1 MASMKG
7 QVGGGDFLSV
17 MKFSVKWQYVS
28 GIAWKLVFTL
38 DQRVFMGERGGVLHE
53 RCFEVVCGI

>member
-38 DQRVFMGERGGVLHE
+38 DQRVFMWVGVLHE
-53 RCFEVVCGI
+53 RCFEVVCGT

>member
-28 GIAWKLVFTL
+28 GIAWKFVFTL
-38 DQRVFMGERGGVLHE
+38 NQRVFMGGRGVLHE
-53 RCFEVVCGI
+53 RCFEVVCGT

>member
-17 MKFSVKWQYVS
+17 IRFSIKWQYVS

-38 DQRVFMGERGGVLHE
+38 DQRVSKGGRGVLHE